1 MNLGGGIA
9 TAGGLI
15 FIAASNDHQFR
26 AFESKTGKLLWQQSI
41 DANGHTIP
49 ITYLGKNGRQ
59 YVAIMAAGGG
69 GYFGGVPA
77 DTLIAFTL
85 PAPGARAEPSV
96 ITERTGSKPAV
107 PESKASLQPAPR
119 TLPEGPGRD
128 LVARTCAGQCH
139 DIRTV
144 TSHRMSRA
152 EWSAMVETMITRGAK
167 ASETDAKTITDYLA
181 EHFGL
186 AQ

>member
-1 MNLGGGIA
+1 MNLGGSIA
-9 TAGGLI
+9 TAGGLL
-15 FIAASNDHQFR
+15 FIGASNDHQFR

-41 DANGHTIP
+41 DANGHTVP
-49 ITYLGKNGRQ
+49 ITYLGKDGRQ

-69 GYFGGVPA
+69 GYFGGAPA
-77 DTLIAFTL
+77 DTLIGFAL
-85 PAPGARAEPSV
+85 PAAGARTEPQV
-96 ITERTGSKPAV
+96 ITERTGSKPVV

-144 TSHRMSRA
+144 TSHRMSPA
-152 EWSAMVETMITRGAK
+152 EWSAMVETMINRGAK
-167 ASETDAKTITDYLA
+167 ANETDAKAITDYLA
-181 EHFGL
+181 VHFGP
-186 AQ
+186 AR